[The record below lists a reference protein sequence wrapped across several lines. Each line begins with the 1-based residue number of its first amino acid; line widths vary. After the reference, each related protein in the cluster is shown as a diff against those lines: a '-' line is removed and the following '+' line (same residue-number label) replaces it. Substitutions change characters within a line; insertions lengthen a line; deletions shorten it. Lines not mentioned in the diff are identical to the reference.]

1 MQLGTRWAAGT
12 TPPPSVPG
20 HLREVIAQA
29 DADAPEGSHWT
40 LTWLEG
46 RALAELDSGVEVVEL
61 ADGSVVAR
69 PWQD

>member
-12 TPPPSVPG
+12 VPPPSVPAL
-20 HLREVIAQA
+20 LRDTIAQV
-29 DADAPEGSHWT
+29 DADAPVGAYWT

-46 RALAELDSGVEVVEL
+46 RALAELDSGFEVAEL
-61 ADGSVVAR
+61 PDGTVIAR